1 MIELG
6 LTDDA
11 NPIFSLSDTISP
23 FQNHSSVHDVQRSLI
38 LEFDVVYL
46 IGRLTI
52 HLYLENDLPP
62 WLSSPRYL
70 EAHLIFLS
78 IFVCHL
84 FLWDTLRDLPN
95 KLPRPKC
102 RDWKK
107 FNHLL
112 VIIYKIFTILEQS
125 VMQQRRWMD
134 LLLR

>member
-11 NPIFSLSDTISP
+11 NPIFSLADTISP

-84 FLWDTLRDLPN
+84 FL
-95 KLPRPKC
+95 
-102 RDWKK
+102 
-107 FNHLL
+107 
-112 VIIYKIFTILEQS
+112 
-125 VMQQRRWMD
+125 
-134 LLLR
+134 

>member
-1 MIELG
+1 MRKLSYIILLHDLFIFTSARCFGFPSLKSTKSHKIIKNVLELD
-6 LTDDA
+6 LPDDV
-11 NPIFSLSDTISP
+11 NQFFPQSRHSISP

-84 FLWDTLRDLPN
+84 FL
-95 KLPRPKC
+95 
-102 RDWKK
+102 
-107 FNHLL
+107 
-112 VIIYKIFTILEQS
+112 
-125 VMQQRRWMD
+125 
-134 LLLR
+134 

>member
-1 MIELG
+1 M
-6 LTDDA
+6 
-11 NPIFSLSDTISP
+11 
-23 FQNHSSVHDVQRSLI
+23 HDVQRSLI

-84 FLWDTLRDLPN
+84 FLKILFDPPTTSLMRSSFHYYPVKPPYLEGILLLTFQRHLVTLRKDVACQDEQDQAE
-95 KLPRPKC
+95 KL
-102 RDWKK
+102 
-107 FNHLL
+107 
-112 VIIYKIFTILEQS
+112 
-125 VMQQRRWMD
+125 
-134 LLLR
+134 